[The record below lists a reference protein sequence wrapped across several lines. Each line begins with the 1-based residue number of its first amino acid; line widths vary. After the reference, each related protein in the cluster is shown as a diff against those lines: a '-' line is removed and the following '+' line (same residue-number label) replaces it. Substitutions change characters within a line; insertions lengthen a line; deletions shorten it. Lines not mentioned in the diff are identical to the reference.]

1 MSNLSDDLIKS
12 MIEAALFSTQVP
24 MDEKAL
30 LKLFGEDNPPS
41 IGEVRQ
47 ILASLQAEYQNR
59 GIELKEIASGYRFQV
74 TEKVMPHLS
83 TMWSEKPQRF
93 SRAFLETLALI
104 AYRQPITRGEI
115 EDIRGVTVSS
125 QIIRTLL
132 EFEWIK
138 IVGHKDLPGR
148 PALLA
153 TTKQFLD
160 HFNLKG
166 LDELPT
172 LAQIR
177 DLAEVERDLEKRL
190 ESEVAA
196 AIEETEADEADL
208 DEVESDETDLDETEA
223 EETLKIDQEVEPT
236 EHAETTD

>member
-1 MSNLSDDLIKS
+1 MSNLSNELMKS
-12 MIEAALFSTQVP
+12 MIEGALFSSQVP
-24 MDEKAL
+24 MDEKAI

-41 IGEVRQ
+41 IGEIRQ
-47 ILASLQAEYQNR
+47 ILANLQTEYQER

-74 TEKVMPHLS
+74 AEKVMPHLS

-190 ESEVAA
+190 AVAQSDTTSAESTEEDTTE
-196 AIEETEADEADL
+196 IEEIEAVNEIEAL
-208 DEVESDETDLDETEA
+208 KIDETESS
-223 EETLKIDQEVEPT
+223 EYEDSIN
-236 EHAETTD
+236 

>member
-1 MSNLSDDLIKS
+1 MSNLSDDLMKN
-12 MIEAALFSTQVP
+12 MIEGALFSSQVP
-24 MDEKAL
+24 MDEKAI

-41 IGEVRQ
+41 IGEIRQ
-47 ILASLQAEYQNR
+47 ILSALQAEYQDR
-59 GIELKEIASGYRFQV
+59 GIELKEVASGYRFQV
-74 TEKVMPHLS
+74 AEKVMPHLS

-153 TTKQFLD
+153 TTRQFLD

-190 ESEVAA
+190 ESEQTAA
-196 AIEETEADEADL
+196 PIEESEEESVGIEEVKSDEA
-208 DEVESDETDLDETEA
+208 ESEFP
-223 EETLKIDQEVEPT
+223 EEYADS
-236 EHAETTD
+236 TTN

>member
-1 MSNLSDDLIKS
+1 MSNLSNELMKS
-12 MIEAALFSTQVP
+12 MIEGALFSSQIP
-24 MDEKAL
+24 MDEKAI

-41 IGEVRQ
+41 IGEIRQ
-47 ILASLQAEYQNR
+47 ILANLQTEYQGR

-74 TEKVMPHLS
+74 SEKVMPHLS

-177 DLAEVERDLEKRL
+177 DLAEVEKDLEERL
-190 ESEVAA
+190 AVEQAEISDAELSEEEMTDAEAVEAVPD
-196 AIEETEADEADL
+196 IEEL
-208 DEVESDETDLDETEA
+208 NINETESS
-223 EETLKIDQEVEPT
+223 EYEDTIN
-236 EHAETTD
+236 